1 MYYCTSELEQNIK
14 NKFLD
19 RKVLSYLSNIA
30 CIIILYCNICEQKLI
45 DLYNLFR
52 SIWSLSVLFYFCF
65 RFFLTT
71 ILKTIN
77 PFTETLIYNEI
88 NIRIQEIHFHVTSL
102 KIKQIW
108 TIIDT
113 NSLESVCI
121 PITITIKLDI
131 ILSKAIGKQPSIK
144 IPKSRKSLSPPLNSS
159 QPPGETSSKN
169 KRSKSN

>member
-1 MYYCTSELEQNIK
+1 MY
-14 NKFLD
+14 
-19 RKVLSYLSNIA
+19 
-30 CIIILYCNICEQKLI
+30 
-45 DLYNLFR
+45 
-52 SIWSLSVLFYFCF
+52 LFYIAIFVNRNLLIYIICFCKYLIF
-65 RFFLTT
+65 ICFILFLFPIFLTT

-77 PFTETLIYNEI
+77 LFTETLIYNEI

>member
-1 MYYCTSELEQNIK
+1 MY
-14 NKFLD
+14 
-19 RKVLSYLSNIA
+19 
-30 CIIILYCNICEQKLI
+30 
-45 DLYNLFR
+45 
-52 SIWSLSVLFYFCF
+52 LFYIAIFVNRNLLIYIICFCKYLIF
-65 RFFLTT
+65 ICFILFLFPIFLTT

-77 PFTETLIYNEI
+77 LFTETLIYNEI
-88 NIRIQEIHFHVTSL
+88 NIRIQEIHFHITSL

>member
-1 MYYCTSELEQNIK
+1 MY
-14 NKFLD
+14 
-19 RKVLSYLSNIA
+19 
-30 CIIILYCNICEQKLI
+30 
-45 DLYNLFR
+45 
-52 SIWSLSVLFYFCF
+52 LFYIAIFVNRNLLIYIICFCKYLIF
-65 RFFLTT
+65 ICFILFLFPIFLTT

-77 PFTETLIYNEI
+77 LFTETLIYNEI

-144 IPKSRKSLSPPLNSS
+144 ILKSRKSLSPPLNSS